1 MRISDLRKQAIGK
14 DAVVVNL
21 ATIPTA
27 AGNNYAYT
35 TAPFKGR
42 LVAAYFTGVDALAAS
57 DTNYI
62 TFGITNLGQAGAGST
77 AMLAA
82 SDANTTKATGGTA
95 LSANTKRTLA
105 INATPANLA
114 VAAGD
119 RLRIGPVGTGTLANT
134 VTGGV
139 VALVFQRTEQ

>member
-1 MRISDLRKQAIGK
+1 MRISDLKKFQVGR
-14 DAVVVNL
+14 DAVVLNV

-27 AGNNYAYT
+27 AGNNYGYT

-42 LVAAYFTGVDALAAS
+42 LVGAIFTGVDALAAH
-57 DTNYI
+57 DTNFI

-82 SDANTTKATGGTA
+82 SDANTTKITGGSA
-95 LSANTKRTLA
+95 LAANTKRSLTLS
-105 INATPANLA
+105 ATPANLA

-119 RLRIGPVGTGTLANT
+119 RLRFGPVGSGTLANT

-139 VALVFQRTEQ
+139 LVLIFQRSEQ